1 MFLHSRYE
9 ELLSN
14 YTWRESVFFVEK
26 GCETRNFNIVLQE
39 KLGVDLEVSYQLEP
53 DDSECVVC
61 GDSFYAND
69 FDVLDTCNHLICT
82 NCAVITVI

>member
-1 MFLHSRYE
+1 MKNYSVIILEQNPYFLSK
-9 ELLSN
+9 
-14 YTWRESVFFVEK
+14 K

-39 KLGVDLEVSYQLEP
+39 KLGVDLGVSYQLEP

-69 FDVLDTCNHLICT
+69 FAVLDTCNHLICT
-82 NCAVITVI
+82 NCLEDITVI